1 MHIAVRRY
9 KTDPKLVAQALFQI
23 GESFLPVLKM
33 TPGFIAYYA
42 FPEGDGALATVS
54 VFRDR
59 ESAEASTQSAAK
71 FVKLSLSKLLPE
83 PPEVFHGPVACSDQ
97 SSAPAGPARQT

>member
-54 VFRDR
+54 VFGDR

-71 FVKLSLSKLLPE
+71 FVTLSLSKLLPN
-83 PPEVFHGPVACSDQ
+83 PPEVFHGPVACSGQ
-97 SSAPAGPARQT
+97 SAAHAGPARQA